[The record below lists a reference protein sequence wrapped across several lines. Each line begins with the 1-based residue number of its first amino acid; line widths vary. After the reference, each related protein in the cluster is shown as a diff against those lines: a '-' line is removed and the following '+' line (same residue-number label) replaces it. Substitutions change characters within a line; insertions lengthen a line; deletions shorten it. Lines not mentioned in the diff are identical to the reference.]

1 MLKLCTWSATH
12 WNETAFLGDE
22 NAVNHSFRSTCSKGC
37 RKVSICVDGELSPV
51 KSSLQVDMVQFR
63 CHLAIV
69 AAFVVAFVAS
79 AASHSSRLQVVW
91 CGMAAWFYFDAVA
104 SSPSLQLDN
113 NGPKEGRPRPTRFQD
128 FPNVLSN
135 DFCWFLS
142 TASSDGHWDT
152 LCVCHSVEM
161 VPEDDTDALEPGM
174 AECWRAP
181 WSNIESYQERVLD
194 ANEMR
199 PLSPMKSGEVSPSME
214 TNRLP
219 NSNVQFIP
227 RKQPFLHRW
236 WFQVNHA
243 WQPSEAGTIFWQCH
257 VLTDHLAASWFH
269 NLPILGRNEMH
280 GHAHTAASINC
291 PNPTLCP
298 SQNPIYTV
306 LPMSYLQIFDISD
319 VCSATFDHLWPSLT
333 ISFSV
338 AQYGP
343 MVCWGAYGGLP
354 LLLASSAKVA
364 GSASW
369 RRTISSFNPNYTWPR
384 EASYVVR
391 LHSVYGCM
399 WCICIYIHY
408 IT

>member
-12 WNETAFLGDE
+12 WNETAFLGGE

-91 CGMAAWFYFDAVA
+91 CGMATWFYLDAVA
-104 SSPSLQLDN
+104 SSPSLQLDS

-227 RKQPFLHRW
+227 RKATIFAS
-236 WFQVNHA
+236 VVV
-243 WQPSEAGTIFWQCH
+243 PSESC
-257 VLTDHLAASWFH
+257 LTTLRSRNNLLAVPCADRPSCCIMIPQLANSRKKRNARTCAYCSF
-269 NLPILGRNEMH
+269 NKLPK
-280 GHAHTAASINC
+280 S
-291 PNPTLCP
+291 
-298 SQNPIYTV
+298 YTMSFPKSNRHSLTNV
-306 LPMSYLQIFDISD
+306 LPTDFWYFRCLL
-319 VCSATFDHLWPSLT
+319 CYLWPSLT
-333 ISFSV
+333 IFDHLLFS
-338 AQYGP
+338 GP
-343 MVCWGAYGGLP
+343 IWSNGMLRGIWWIAALAGQLSQGGRIR
-354 LLLASSAKVA
+354 LLATHDQFLQSKLHLSTGGIVC
-364 GSASW
+364 
-369 RRTISSFNPNYTWPR
+369 RTFT
-384 EASYVVR
+384 
-391 LHSVYGCM
+391 
-399 WCICIYIHY
+399 
-408 IT
+408 